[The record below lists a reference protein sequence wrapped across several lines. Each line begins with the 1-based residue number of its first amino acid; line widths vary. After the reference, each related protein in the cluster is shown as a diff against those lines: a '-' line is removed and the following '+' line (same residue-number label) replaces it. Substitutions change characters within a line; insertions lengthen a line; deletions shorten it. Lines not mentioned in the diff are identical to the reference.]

1 MATAKIAT
9 RKDPLDVPDL
19 TRRAID
25 LDVILL
31 GDGSVLRVPINIV
44 AGKGH
49 HPCLVAVAGI
59 HGDEYDGIHAL
70 LELWDELEATDLV
83 GRLVMVPSAN
93 PPAFA
98 GSRRCSPL
106 DNLDL
111 NRIFPGKVSGLPSEQ
126 TAHFLFESVVKR
138 ANFVFSMHGWTA
150 YGSVVPY
157 VEFNHIEASTARA
170 SFDAAAAAGFKIIR
184 ISNWPPGLMTRVANE
199 AGIPGIEA
207 EIGGKGI
214 TTAENRA
221 LYKCYLRRLMAHLGM
236 LRTPADRGVPPPEP
250 PRIVE
255 HFDIT
260 SPIGGVVSL
269 ETHID
274 TEVRGGQR
282 LATIKDFH
290 CRVLH
295 EVIAPAPGLVGMAR
309 VCGSVQPGELMFRIF
324 RDVTNPLG

>member
-1 MATAKIAT
+1 MATEIST

-25 LDVILL
+25 LDVTLL

-44 AGKGH
+44 AGKGD

-93 PPAFA
+93 PPAVA
-98 GSRRCSPL
+98 ASRRCSPL
-106 DNLDL
+106 DNIDL
-111 NRIFPGKVSGLPSEQ
+111 NRIFPGKASGLPSEQ
-126 TAHFLFESVVKR
+126 TAHYLFESVVKH
-138 ANFVFSMHGWTA
+138 ADFVFSMHGWTA
-150 YGSVVPY
+150 YGAVVPY
-157 VEFNHIEASTARA
+157 VEFNHGEASTARV

-184 ISNWPPGLMTRVANE
+184 VSNWPAGLMTRVANE

-207 EIGGKGI
+207 EIGGMGI
-214 TTAENRA
+214 TTAENRK

-236 LRTPADRGVPPPEP
+236 SEMRADHRVPPAT

-260 SPIGGVVSL
+260 SPIGGAMYL
-269 ETHID
+269 ETQID
-274 TEVRGGQR
+274 TEVRGGQK

-295 EVIAPAPGLVGMAR
+295 EVIAPRPGLVGMAR
-309 VCGSVQPGELMFRIF
+309 VCGLVQPGELMFRIF
-324 RDVTNPLG
+324 RDVPNPLG